1 MSTVSERL
9 AALSPARRRKV
20 DRRYRELKAKQMRL
34 DELRKSLGLTQA
46 AVARKLK
53 VKQPRVS
60 KLERRPDPVLETTRR
75 YVAALGGELEI
86 VAKFEGGRR
95 GTIRSGEDL
104 KRVAR

>member
-1 MSTVSERL
+1 MSTLTERL

-20 DRRYRELKAKQMRL
+20 VRRYRELKAERMRL

-46 AVARKLK
+46 AVARRLK

-60 KLERRPDPVLETTRR
+60 KLERRPDPVLETMRR

-86 VAKFEGGRR
+86 VAKFDGGRR
-95 GTIRSGEDL
+95 VTIRSGKDL
-104 KRVAR
+104 DRAG